1 MLTCRDVA
9 RRVASAT
16 HEGGAPMSGMMLHLH
31 LLLCRDCRRY
41 ARELR
46 SLGDVLRRG
55 HAADGDAEQLR
66 KLEQRIIN
74 LGFPDNS

>member
-1 MLTCRDVA
+1 MLTCRDVV

-16 HEGGAPMSGMMLHLH
+16 RDGGEPMSGMMLRLH

-46 SLGDVLRRG
+46 SLGDALRHG

-66 KLEQRIIN
+66 MLEQRIID
-74 LGFPDNS
+74 LGFPHIS